1 MNFSSKLYRTA
12 TAITSGNKPPL
23 EPGTNIVDQAD
34 GGHKELIIGP
44 QRVLPG
50 RLSVSRT
57 FGDLEAKIAALGGNP

>member
-1 MNFSSKLYRTA
+1 MYFSFKLYRTA
-12 TAITSGNKPPL
+12 TAITSGNKPAIEAGSTL
-23 EPGTNIVDQAD
+23 VDQAD